1 MRLEDPSDNGGR
13 GWRRLERE
21 EVAALAYLA
30 IRLIRRGVRNDLA
43 GRDASKADEAARRLA
58 EAVSERLR
66 AYPTFGPAKPSG
78 GHSAGSGSRSADRS

>member
-13 GWRRLERE
+13 GWRRLERK

-30 IRLIRRGVRNDLA
+30 IRLIRRSIRNDLA

-58 EAVSERLR
+58 EAVSDRFA
-66 AYPTFGPAKPSG
+66 AYPTFGPAKPVG
-78 GHSAGSGSRSADRS
+78 GHSAGSSSKDADRP